1 MGVGGH
7 FWDLLK
13 PYARAEGLDFLREKR
28 VAVDLSFWVVQHET
42 AIKGRNARNPHIR
55 ITFFRT
61 INLFSKVF
69 FFFISFFFFFLFP
82 TTTKITEN
90 PNSEISQLGAYPVF
104 VLDGIPSRLK
114 SRARI
119 ERFIRA
125 TGVDLPDRGDAV
137 SVERNGFFRKC
148 IQECVVSRRTL
159 IFC

>member
-1 MGVGGH
+1 MPEIPTSESPSSEP
-7 FWDLLK
+7 LTSS
-13 PYARAEGLDFLREKR
+13 LRSSSSLF
-28 VAVDLSFWVVQHET
+28 LSF
-42 AIKGRNARNPHIR
+42 
-55 ITFFRT
+55 
-61 INLFSKVF
+61 S
-69 FFFISFFFFFLFP
+69 FFLFP
-82 TTTKITEN
+82 TTTKIIEN